1 LKEKLS
7 MSASKQYILG
17 KRQEIDAVMFI
28 SGDNPH
34 CCGYVATPD
43 EAKTFSSPD
52 EALAYRGQM
61 PWSRGGGP
69 EQYQVF
75 EITPEGISPV

>member
-1 LKEKLS
+1 MNAGKH
-7 MSASKQYILG
+7 YVLG
-17 KRQEIDAVMFI
+17 TLQGAGVVFI

-34 CCGYVATPD
+34 CCGYVPTPD

-75 EITPEGISPV
+75 ERTPEGISPV